1 VGDRLLVHAGEG
13 FAADGQVLKGTSAAD
28 ESSLTGESHPVDKDL
43 GSPVFSGSINLWGA
57 VEVEVQRLPAES
69 TLQKIIRLIQTAQSL
84 KAPSERFT
92 DKFGGRYT
100 ALIFAL
106 AGSMFLIWWLGLG
119 LPAFSEAGGVPS
131 AFYRAMT
138 LLVVASPCALVL
150 SIPAAIL
157 AAIACGAR
165 HGILFRGG
173 AAIEKLAQ
181 VGVVALDKTGTLTTG
196 ELSVVSCES
205 FPPGREGTVLELAV
219 ALEGKSQHPVARA
232 VLRHGRAKA
241 VRAREVD
248 QFESLTGQGLRGR
261 VDGLECVLGRRELFV
276 AGPWRD
282 FFESMPQVDADY
294 NEVWVITDTIVGRL
308 LLRDEIRKESAATL
322 GRLRRD
328 GIRTVMLTGDRRHAA
343 EQVATQLGID
353 EVRSGLTPGQKVDA
367 VVELSRSGAKVAMVG
382 DGVNDAPSLAAA
394 YVSVA
399 MGARGSD
406 SALEQAEIILM
417 NDRIE
422 NFSIAYDLSMKA
434 RKVIRQNLVI
444 SLGTIVVMVVVSIA
458 GSIPLSLGVF
468 AHEGS
473 TVVVCLNGLRLLFFG
488 VKREPAA

>member
-1 VGDRLLVHAGEG
+1 
-13 FAADGQVLKGTSAAD
+13 
-28 ESSLTGESHPVDKDL
+28 
-43 GSPVFSGSINLWGA
+43 
-57 VEVEVQRLPAES
+57 
-69 TLQKIIRLIQTAQSL
+69 
-84 KAPSERFT
+84 
-92 DKFGGRYT
+92 
-100 ALIFAL
+100 
-106 AGSMFLIWWLGLG
+106 MFLYWWLGLG
-119 LPAFSEAGGVPS
+119 LPAFADAGGTPS

-138 LLVVASPCALVL
+138 VLVVASPCALVL

-181 VGVVALDKTGTLTTG
+181 VQVVALDKTGTLTTG
-196 ELSVVSCES
+196 ELAVVSYES
-205 FPPGREGTVLELAV
+205 FPAGQEDMVLELAV

-232 VLRHGRAKA
+232 IQRHGRLKA
-241 VRAREVD
+241 VRRREVD
-248 QFESLTGQGLRGR
+248 QFASLTGKGLRGR
-261 VDGLECVLGRRELFV
+261 VDGMVCILGRRELFG
-276 AGPWRD
+276 AGPWRE
-282 FFESMPQVDADY
+282 FFENTPEVDADF
-294 NEVWVITDTIVGRL
+294 NEVWVISDRIVGRL

-322 GRLRRD
+322 SRLRSE

-394 YVSVA
+394 FVSVA
-399 MGARGSD
+399 MGARASD
-406 SALEQAEIILM
+406 SALEQAEIVLM

-422 NFSIAYDLSMKA
+422 NFSFAYDLSMKA
-434 RKVIRQNLVI
+434 RQVIRQNLVV

-458 GSIPLSLGVF
+458 GAIPLSLGVF

-488 VKREPAA
+488 GNRKTAA